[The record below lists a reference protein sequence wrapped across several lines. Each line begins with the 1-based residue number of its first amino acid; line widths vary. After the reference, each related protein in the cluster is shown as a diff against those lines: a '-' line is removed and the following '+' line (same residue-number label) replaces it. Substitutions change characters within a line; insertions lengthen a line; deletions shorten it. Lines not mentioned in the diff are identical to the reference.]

1 MLYVQNGLATKVE
14 KSRKQ
19 MKERKNRARKIRGV
33 KKVGLVKRFVFLLIQ
48 TPKLFILCSCLTFCR
63 LRLEMLLRRNELRF
77 LRYRIDQSL
86 RRFFML
92 SVFYVLNFFIA
103 WLDDGFFLNKENV
116 STFSQIHMIFMH
128 KLFIIFIINKRKLYI
143 LLIIHVQLI
152 SCQLS
157 HIAK

>member
-1 MLYVQNGLATKVE
+1 M
-14 KSRKQ
+14 
-19 MKERKNRARKIRGV
+19 
-33 KKVGLVKRFVFLLIQ
+33 FLLD
-48 TPKLFILCSCLTFCR
+48 
-63 LRLEMLLRRNELRF
+63 F
-77 LRYRIDQSL
+77 LQIKAGDAAKKKWVKVFKYRIDQSL
-86 RRFFML
+86 RRFFTL
-92 SVFYVLNFFIA
+92 SVFYVLNLFIA
-103 WLDDGFFLNKENV
+103 WLDDGFFSNKENV